1 MASASSGSGTASP
14 ASTSPLTGPV
24 RRALKGASG
33 SGGTG
38 YGTSKYGTCKRVH
51 AVGSRAVAQA
61 REPLSGVCPSGVNY
75 IGLVLYRL
83 PGEHHGLYGDY
94 DYGGHER
101 RTDKHD
107 GRIRPVCNGLDGDDG
122 RHDDTGNAPFDPALP
137 RRRPPAPESGPG
149 KSWHCGPVLRLHSG
163 LGCCRTTCLCLCLNG
178 PKHRS
183 IRSRVTDCT
192 LSYRGRISVHFT
204 EAQLPRTLQQPAV
217 LFDAEVETGNNRSA
231 AARGV
236 ARPRLPGLLRGA
248 HGRVGG
254 TGHDE
259 PCPGVHGSANH
270 LRREDIAGKP
280 SHRASTWLSD
290 DRRRDGVLRIL
301 SARWDGSRD
310 GAPYGGS
317 RDTCCGGQHGEHG
330 GTRDGIHVAIKR
342 GEEGIYRKASI
353 NH

>member
-149 KSWHCGPVLRLHSG
+149 KGWHCGPVLGLHSG
-163 LGCCRTTCLCLCLNG
+163 LGCCRITCLCLCLNG

-183 IRSRVTDCT
+183 IRSRVTNCA
-192 LSYRGRISVHFT
+192 LGYRGRISVHFT

-217 LFDAEVETGNNRSA
+217 LPYAEVETGNGRGA
-231 AARGV
+231 AARSV
-236 ARPRLPGLLRGA
+236 ARSRLPGLLRRA
-248 HGRVGG
+248 HGRASG
-254 TGHDE
+254 TGYDE
-259 PCPGVHGSANH
+259 PCPGVHGGAHH
-270 LRREDIAGKP
+270 LRRENTAGKP
-280 SHRASTWLSD
+280 PYCASL
-290 DRRRDGVLRIL
+290 RRSYGEQWCSAVGSV
-301 SARWDGSRD
+301 SARGDESW
-310 GAPYGGS
+310 
-317 RDTCCGGQHGEHG
+317 HG
-330 GTRDGIHVAIKR
+330 D
-342 GEEGIYRKASI
+342 
-353 NH
+353 